1 MKFGVAVPNYGENL
15 SVDGMLTVAKTAEEF
30 GFDSVWTTDH
40 ILMPKA
46 SGTPYERIFESISSL
61 AFLAASTNRVQLGV
75 SALIVALRN
84 PVIAAKQL
92 ATIDALSGGRLLF
105 AVGVGWNPKEFS
117 NLGSDFGDRGAR
129 VDESIRLMRELF
141 EGITTFNG
149 QRTGIEFKDAVFDP
163 RPSHRVPIWIGGTSP
178 AAMKRA
184 ATIGDA
190 WHPNI
195 SPLEDFRRQV
205 ASFRGVTGG
214 SEKPI
219 HVRIGLN
226 PTSTTTEYV
235 GAQGDR
241 RLQFCGDREANRIIL
256 NTLEELR
263 VEGIVVA
270 TNPTGKASIED
281 QVEGLKLVR
290 NQLMLSRS
298 TSDSS
303 PRPVK

>member
-15 SVDGMLTVAKTAEEF
+15 SVEGMLTVAKTAEEF

-46 SGTPYERIFESISSL
+46 SGTPYERIFESITSL
-61 AFLAASTNRVQLGV
+61 AFLAASTSRVQLGV
-75 SALIVALRN
+75 STLIVAMRN

-105 AVGVGWNPKEFS
+105 VVGVGWNPKEFG

-129 VDESIRLMRELF
+129 VDESIRLVRELF
-141 EGITTFNG
+141 DGITTFNG
-149 QRTGIEFKDAVFDP
+149 QRTGIEFKEAAFDP

-205 ASFRGVTGG
+205 KSFRALTGG

-219 HVRIGLN
+219 HVRIGLD
-226 PTSTTTEYV
+226 PTSTTAEYI

-241 RLQFCGDREANRIIL
+241 RLQFCSDSEANRIIL

-263 VEGIVVA
+263 VEGVVVA
-270 TNPTGKASIED
+270 TNPTGKTSIED
-281 QVEGLKLVR
+281 QVEGLKMVR
-290 NQLMLSRS
+290 DQLMLSRS